1 MVHYAPFHSVM
12 SYGLIFWGNSTDSK
26 CAFKLQ
32 KRAIRIIVGLGIMT
46 HVEGSLTSHPI
57 HILSAYVGS

>member
-1 MVHYAPFHSVM
+1 MVYYAFFHSVI

-32 KRAIRIIVGLGIMT
+32 KRAIRIIMGLGIMT